1 MEISTFD
8 AGMATLI
15 TGIATAIVHI
25 FITIKA
31 GRSAKNISRENL
43 EQQKKLFERENEL
56 DYLNNKLKILEQSLI
71 KINEIPTEK
80 QNDRNYSQAV
90 IQIEMNRIRIVED
103 IMENCS
109 HYFQDQKKYDEFYS
123 FMSHITE
130 WEEKIR
136 ICFDLDL
143 PENDERAI
151 EATLEYNKA
160 RSFVPSAVANGKWLV
175 KNSIK
180 QTVVEIDKIIANK

>member
-15 TGIATAIVHI
+15 TGIVTAIVHI

-31 GRSAKNISRENL
+31 GQSAKRISRENL
-43 EQQKKLFERENEL
+43 EQQKRLFKKENEL
-56 DYLNNKLKILEQSLI
+56 EYLNNKLKILEQSLI

-80 QNDRNYSQAV
+80 QNDRNYQQAL
-90 IQIEMNRIRIVED
+90 IQIELKRIRIIED

-109 HYFQDQKKYDEFYS
+109 HYFQDQEKYNEFYS
-123 FMSHITE
+123 FMAHLTE

-136 ICFDLDL
+136 ICADLDL
-143 PENDERAI
+143 PESDERAK
-151 EATLEYNKA
+151 EATLELNKA
-160 RSFVPSAVANGKWLV
+160 RAFVPSAVANGKWLV

-180 QTVVEIDKIIANK
+180 QTVREIDEIISEK